1 MKKELVK
8 GVWEILRKYVSDEII
23 ISSTKNPKEYSNIEK
38 LEQYYFEYFLNE
50 ETPLQERETKLA
62 RWLEKFLSNIKFFN
76 NNLNKFSDF
85 YNEINLILLR
95 NNFEISRNDY
105 RDNNYNIYTQE
116 EVKRNEKLLEDH
128 FRSSE
133 EHAKDFIKEE
143 EAIEKERENQIKT
156 ILKDNQNLLNS
167 FLKDSTTYIKIL
179 KIHLQQ
185 PEEIDVVLEKD
196 FIKSIKGM
204 KESVK
209 KLQMFI
215 TDRNLYNFNT
225 IVPFD
230 SLYTMKERWEEVL
243 IKDRTSEFHSSIIKN
258 QNLDFDNIKSLL
270 GPILSYIS
278 SFVDTEIL
286 DYTENKE
293 ETYIDKKLEKINKS
307 KNILKKYNPIKPTF
321 FTEDKEVQHSYE
333 KLSSW
338 TDGTITYNNSPLDAR
353 NQIKDLCMLFL
364 ERPETLITYDDI
376 KDNIFGTK
384 KALLNEDDTILKY
397 VSLLRKEL
405 KKHTETLE
413 IKNTAR
419 VGYKMIITK

>member
-8 GVWEILRKYVSDEII
+8 GVWEILGKYVSDEII
-23 ISSTKNPKEYSNIEK
+23 ISSTKNPKEYSNIGK

-50 ETPLQERETKLA
+50 EIPVSEREIKLA

-105 RDNNYNIYTQE
+105 RNDNYNIYTQE
-116 EVKRNEKLLEDH
+116 EIIRNEKALEDH
-128 FRSSE
+128 FKSSE
-133 EHAKDFIKEE
+133 EFAKDHYNEE
-143 EAIEKERENQIKT
+143 EQIKKERENQIKV
-156 ILKDNQNLLNS
+156 ILKDNQNLLISFIKNS
-167 FLKDSTTYIKIL
+167 SIYLKIL
-179 KIHLQQ
+179 KIHLHK
-185 PEEIDVVLEKD
+185 PEEVDILLEKD
-196 FIKSIKGM
+196 FIKSVIGM
-204 KESVK
+204 KDAVK
-209 KLQMFI
+209 KIQIFI
-215 TDRNLYNFNT
+215 TDPNLYNFD
-225 IVPFD
+225 IVVPFD
-230 SLYTMKERWEEVL
+230 SLYTMKVRWEETL
-243 IKDRTSEFHSSIIKN
+243 AKDRDTEFHSSVIKN
-258 QNLDFDNIKSLL
+258 HTLDSDNLKSLL
-270 GPILSYIS
+270 GPTIRYIS
-278 SFVDTEIL
+278 SLIDTETL
-286 DYTENKE
+286 NLNESLQ

-419 VGYKMIITK
+419 VGYKMITIK